1 MSALSSTE
9 ARAGDAPIAV
19 IAESLSWDLS
29 GGGRAAI
36 RGYVP
41 RDDSPSQAARYAGA
55 ASSYGLRVAEIETRG
70 DNDEAAF
77 GAVWRLAG
85 QPRSGPPV

>member
-29 GGGRAAI
+29 GDGRAAI

-41 RDDSPSQAARYAGA
+41 RDDSPSQAARYAG
-55 ASSYGLRVAEIETRG
+55 RVVLWAPSGRNRDQRG
-70 DNDEAAF
+70 
-77 GAVWRLAG
+77 
-85 QPRSGPPV
+85 